1 MNFFRKLFLGSQISQ
16 EHQEMLEQF
25 QRISKKIDDVS
36 DTVENISNKQEAHSS
51 KLDEIDKRLS
61 SLEDLT
67 AKNFSSITAQTE
79 LLLERL
85 ESINRNNYS
94 VKEQLKILPRIKFL
108 IDSMNEQIQLTPLN
122 EIEIDNLSDSDKLLV
137 AMVKEIEKI
146 TKNHTEYLAEAINR
160 GARGVVRDVGKKVDD
175 KETELHNGIVYNL
188 RILEG
193 NLERAIYKRRSSG
206 GVSAD
211 QIRSIV
217 KEETR
222 RPGSRNS
229 YL

>member
-146 TKNHTEYLAEAINR
+146 TQKSSKELGNLIDKS
-160 GARGVVRDVGKKVDD
+160 ARDVVTAVGKKVDN
-175 KETELHNGIVYNL
+175 KKTELNNQIVD
-188 RILEG
+188 
-193 NLERAIYKRRSSG
+193 NLEIVQRNLEQAIYSRNRN
-206 GVSAD
+206 GVSVD